1 LVAGPRN
8 REDGLSLPELEVKE
22 QTREELKVQRRT
34 SRDGLK
40 AWLGRKGE
48 RRKKRVF
55 FLFSE
60 NIFV

>member
-1 LVAGPRN
+1 MVAGPRN
-8 REDGLSLPELEVKE
+8 REGGLGLPELEVKE
-22 QTREELKVQRRT
+22 QTREELKVQRWT

-48 RRKKRVF
+48 RRKRRDF

-60 NIFV
+60 NIFM